1 MTLAMVERW
10 SASEKGE
17 PMLTLPG
24 AQPREVQL
32 EGYRRY
38 AALSD
43 RWLGRFLDQRLLSV
57 DPSAK
62 AIPDEADPLAVPTS
76 LRSSGKNCS

>member
-1 MTLAMVERW
+1 MATIAGSSRG
-10 SASEKGE
+10 ATICE

-24 AQPREVQL
+24 APPREAQL

-43 RWLGRFLDQRLLSV
+43 RWLGHFLDQRRLC
-57 DPSAK
+57 PA
-62 AIPDEADPLAVPTS
+62 ADAPVAGE
-76 LRSSGKNCS
+76 RAA